1 MLYLHTCTRTATHYK
16 YQIPTREYRQSLG
29 TRYTITGTLYL
40 EEIRPNTFNAVDW
53 IIINPIGELE
63 HPAQCSDQ
71 NKPGPENMQV
81 SPKVSVLVK
90 DKSGPRNR
98 RARPCLSFGW

>member
-1 MLYLHTCTRTATHYK
+1 MLYLQTCTRTATHYK

-40 EEIRPNTFNAVDW
+40 EEIRPNTF
-53 IIINPIGELE
+53 PTGELE